1 LSFGLSGSAHAG
13 ETARLTADVSSL
25 DFGQIEPAGAA
36 MVPPAR
42 VNILISSDAAFQVAI
57 ATAPDALASGKVP
70 PARLSW
76 RIPGDRFRDLTPM
89 VPTPIAFGAPAT
101 GSSRIAFDLEPR
113 VGWDTPPGRYVSRLQ
128 FFVNGVVA
136 ADFVNVTFSVPARVD
151 LVVGTQPF
159 DSPSINPAEP
169 DSYSYLRRSA
179 VITSN
184 VAWKLSAWIEGRPR
198 KSNSARTLS
207 SSEFRIASPP
217 GPPVPLSPGVRAVV
231 ARGEPT
237 ANGPHSVAV
246 EVWIDVRG
254 SEAAG
259 KYQTRLHFSADPD
272 SADLLK

>member
-1 LSFGLSGSAHAG
+1 MGFGLAGSAHAG

-36 MVPPAR
+36 LIPPAR

-57 ATAPDALASGKVP
+57 GTSPDALASGRLP
-70 PARLSW
+70 PARLAW
-76 RIPGDRFRDLTPM
+76 RVPGDRFRDLTPM
-89 VPTPIAFGAPAT
+89 VPTPIAFGAPAA
-101 GSSRIAFDLEPR
+101 GSSRLAFDLEPR

-136 ADFVNVTFSVPARVD
+136 ADSVKVTFSVPARVD
-151 LVVGTQPF
+151 LVVGGQPF
-159 DSPSINPAEP
+159 DSPSINPAQP
-169 DSYSYLRRSA
+169 DSYTYLRRSA

-198 KSNSARTLS
+198 KSGSATTLT

-217 GPPVPLSPGVRAVV
+217 GPPVSLSPGVRAVV

-237 ANGPHSVAV
+237 ANGPRSVAL
-246 EVWIDVRG
+246 EVWIDVKG

-259 KYQTRLHFSADPD
+259 KYRARLHFSADPD
-272 SADLLK
+272 SAERVP